1 MSDEFQFGRLNANQS
16 DIWCVAANSDFH
28 IIVLS
33 LPFSPSPPPTA
44 ISMSTIMTPQHRHTA
59 DFAQKTGYHVYEP
72 KVGLGIFKVFVCLV
86 TQFLLELRETPSPA
100 GLLTWS
106 VVILVALPLNV
117 AMTVGAGRRG
127 AIGPVR
133 YPTILGLLSQIFG
146 VSVIFPLV
154 YVPSYIYSRTEMG
167 APVSN
172 FRILCG
178 TCFALPIVILS
189 VVVFYSPTTSYL
201 WTISAGIL
209 GGPILAMMSL
219 LLWFDNS
226 SRMDANPSNISKS
239 VRGIR
244 LAYSVMEMVSFI
256 IWLGLVVVIHRTYG
270 LFSLANIWRDIWV
283 EAGPCV
289 AFMTVDA
296 GVLYLGALLYIAYHD
311 EWKAALA
318 IFLTPLV
325 GPGAACCRAL
335 VDLEGDA
342 AVSYS
347 RFALEKKN

>member
-1 MSDEFQFGRLNANQS
+1 MFGVLQKITY
-16 DIWCVAANSDFH
+16 DIRITKSS
-28 IIVLS
+28 S
-33 LPFSPSPPPTA
+33 LPPHHPPPYP
-44 ISMSTIMTPQHRHTA
+44 MSTIMTPNHRHTA
-59 DFAQKTGYHVYEP
+59 DFVQKTGYHVYEP
-72 KVGLGIFKVFVCLV
+72 KVGLGIFKVLVCLI

-100 GLLTWS
+100 GFLTWS
-106 VVILVALPLNV
+106 VVILVSLPLNV